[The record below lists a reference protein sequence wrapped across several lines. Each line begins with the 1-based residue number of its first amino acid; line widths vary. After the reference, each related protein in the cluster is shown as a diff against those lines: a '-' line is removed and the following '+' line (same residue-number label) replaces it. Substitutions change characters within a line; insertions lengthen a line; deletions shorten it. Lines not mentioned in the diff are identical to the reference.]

1 MKVRWDSEP
10 QLKARLEQI
19 EARLQSDS
27 FLNNRELGGEIGF
40 YIFDYPPQFELIVR
54 EYLESSLLQVRKQGL
69 QFLHLNL
76 FEELLDMLQGRKLL
90 DKAFELELKKGT
102 DELAKA
108 LKGPLEQGR
117 VAQHLM
123 SKIRPT
129 NPQFVLLS
137 GLGQCWP
144 LLRGHSLPNALHAHM
159 GAIPLVLFYP
169 GRYNGLE
176 LYPFDLD
183 RAEVTTANY
192 YRAFQLVP
200 HASKYQGG

>member
-1 MKVRWDSEP
+1 MKVYLDSEP
-10 QLKARLEQI
+10 QLIARLDQI

-40 YIFDYPPQFELIVR
+40 YIFDYPAQFELRVR
-54 EYLESSLLQVRKQGL
+54 EHLELRLPSLAKQGL
-69 QFLHLNL
+69 KFLHLNL
-76 FEELLDMLQGRKLL
+76 FKELLEMLQGRKLL
-90 DKAFELELKKGT
+90 DKAFELEQKKGT

-117 VAQHLM
+117 VAKHLM
-123 SKIRPT
+123 EKIQSA

-144 LLRGHSLPNALHAHM
+144 LLRGHSLLNALHAHM

-183 RAEVTTANY
+183 RAEVATANY

-200 HASKYQGG
+200 YSAQHHGS